1 MLLPMLSAILTV
13 KYGLKRYNKCCKNFD
28 LPNAVISK
36 IGTMQAYGTENAP
49 EEEMSVFSNYDE
61 ILLEM

>member
-1 MLLPMLSAILTV
+1 MLSAILIV
-13 KYGLKRYNKCCKNFD
+13 KYGLKSYNKCCKNFD

-36 IGTMQAYGTENAP
+36 IGTMQAYGAKNAP
-49 EEEMSVFSNYDE
+49 EEVSVFSNYNE